1 MGHRSYKSL
10 VNIIIIVNLK
20 FSLIFLFI
28 FYNAIFSQLLDKN
41 NFNVDLSNNPSIV
54 RDKSSWDGN
63 ILESGDLFY
72 DNGVY
77 YWYYHANGPN
87 SNYEY
92 SIGVA
97 TSKNPTGPWVR
108 KPKPILIPEKDY
120 ESQFVACA
128 SVMKYNENYYMYY
141 TAESENEEMNLCI
154 AISDDPEGPWVK
166 QGSIANL
173 VNYVGGV
180 VELNGILYLF
190 YSRPHEIQDDYGRI
204 YLATTDNPRGPG
216 SWKFHKEPVMVEG
229 KKGSWD
235 SGGFSEAEVSYYNKQ
250 FHIFYGGGNIKKNRM
265 NVKESIGY
273 AYSIDGYKFIKYKN
287 NPIIDRKNFKNIGAL
302 AEVHHLIQFPKIFL
316 VYTYRYDN
324 GNFEED
330 LGMSIINIK
339 N

>member
-20 FSLIFLFI
+20 FSLIFSFI

-108 KPKPILIPEKDY
+108 KPKPI
-120 ESQFVACA
+120 
-128 SVMKYNENYYMYY
+128 
-141 TAESENEEMNLCI
+141 
-154 AISDDPEGPWVK
+154 
-166 QGSIANL
+166 
-173 VNYVGGV
+173 
-180 VELNGILYLF
+180 
-190 YSRPHEIQDDYGRI
+190 
-204 YLATTDNPRGPG
+204 
-216 SWKFHKEPVMVEG
+216 
-229 KKGSWD
+229 
-235 SGGFSEAEVSYYNKQ
+235 
-250 FHIFYGGGNIKKNRM
+250 
-265 NVKESIGY
+265 
-273 AYSIDGYKFIKYKN
+273 
-287 NPIIDRKNFKNIGAL
+287 
-302 AEVHHLIQFPKIFL
+302 
-316 VYTYRYDN
+316 
-324 GNFEED
+324 
-330 LGMSIINIK
+330 
-339 N
+339 